1 MNFTFKIVVILK
13 KSVIELFLAKRD
25 FLYSPNLNSQNA
37 QIKVIKV
44 MRQHVPYF
52 AFGQNVLNFTFHQN
66 VVTLKKK

>member
-1 MNFTFKIVVILK
+1 MILK
-13 KSVIELFLAKRD
+13 KSVIELFLAKRID
-25 FLYSPNLNSQNA
+25 FLDSPNLNSQNA

-66 VVTLKKK
+66 VVMLKKK

>member
-1 MNFTFKIVVILK
+1 MILK
-13 KSVIELFLAKRD
+13 KSVIELFLAKRID
-25 FLYSPNLNSQNA
+25 FLDSPNLNSQNA

-44 MRQHVPYF
+44 MRQHVTYF

>member
-1 MNFTFKIVVILK
+1 MILK
-13 KSVIELFLAKRD
+13 KSVIELFLAKRID
-25 FLYSPNLNSQNA
+25 FLDSPNLNSQNA

>member
-1 MNFTFKIVVILK
+1 MILK
-13 KSVIELFLAKRD
+13 KSVIELFLAKRID
-25 FLYSPNLNSQNA
+25 FLDSPNLNSQNA

-52 AFGQNVLNFTFHQN
+52 AFGHVLNFTFHQN